1 MVLHPIP
8 PRAHVHLAD
17 VAQRGPMFNAWERR
31 RHRQLHW
38 FVELFAE
45 FVSPLWLSSMLW
57 IR

>member
-45 FVSPLWLSSMLW
+45 FVSPL
-57 IR
+57 